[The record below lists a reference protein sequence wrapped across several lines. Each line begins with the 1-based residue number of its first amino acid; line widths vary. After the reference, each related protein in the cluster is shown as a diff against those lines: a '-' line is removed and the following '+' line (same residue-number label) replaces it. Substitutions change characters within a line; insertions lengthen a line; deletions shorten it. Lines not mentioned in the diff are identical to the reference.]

1 MAAKGSKFKVR
12 NSIGV
17 YDIYKL
23 IRKNHWYDIGRPVK
37 EKEFYAIIRGV
48 NNLLSEN
55 IANGETITFPCYMGR
70 LELRKT
76 KVGVSFVDGKLKNT
90 YPVDWVST
98 KQLWQEDEEEKQKHT
113 LIRFETPVIYRV
125 RYCRDNATYENKTF
139 YQFQLH
145 LRIRKKLKENILNG
159 KIDTIW

>member
-1 MAAKGSKFKVR
+1 MS
-12 NSIGV
+12 NT
-17 YDIYKL
+17 DPL
-23 IRKNHWYDIGRPVK
+23 P
-37 EKEFYAIIRGV
+37 
-48 NNLLSEN
+48 LLQAVEN
-55 IANGETITFPCYMGR
+55 IPS
-70 LELRKT
+70 ELIE
-76 KVGVSFVDGKLKNT
+76 
-90 YPVDWVST
+90 
-98 KQLWQEDEEEKQKHT
+98 EDEEEKQKHT